1 MYDLIFVA
9 VTILFFVLAFG
20 YLQVCERLGAGGE
33 Q

>member
-20 YLQVCERLGAGGE
+20 YVRVCEWLGAGGE